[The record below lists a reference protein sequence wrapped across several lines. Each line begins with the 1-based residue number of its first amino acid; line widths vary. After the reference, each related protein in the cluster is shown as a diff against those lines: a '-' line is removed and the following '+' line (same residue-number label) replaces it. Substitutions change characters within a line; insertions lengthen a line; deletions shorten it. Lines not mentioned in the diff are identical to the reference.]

1 VTGTVGGA
9 GEPTAAASGPVILVL
24 GAVGGCGTTLVAGG
38 IGLAWAHAGRPAC
51 LVELDVERG
60 DLAGDWGLPSD
71 RTLADLAPVAAEL
84 SAGHLR
90 QVAYPHESGLAVL
103 LGPGRPE
110 AARPW
115 RAAGGALLTIAAEGR
130 AVVADGGSGL
140 AGAAPAALSA
150 ARAVVVCPA
159 SVAGARRARR
169 LAEHLDV
176 LDAGRGAV
184 LAVRRGARDELSPR
198 AVGRAAGME
207 VTAELPWAEA
217 EGEAISAGRWPAGRR
232 RRLAS
237 ALAELA
243 EALA

>member
-1 VTGTVGGA
+1 MTGASELAGA
-9 GEPTAAASGPVILVL
+9 PSGPVVLVV

-38 IGLAWAHAGRPAC
+38 IGLAWARAGRPAC

-71 RTLADLAPVAAEL
+71 RTLADLAPVAGEL

-103 LGPGRPE
+103 LGPGRPG
-110 AARPW
+110 
-115 RAAGGALLTIAAEGR
+115 AGGPWSEAGARLLAVAAEGR

-140 AGAAPAALSA
+140 AVVAAAAIPAA
-150 ARAVVVCPA
+150 RTIVVTCPA

-169 LAEHLDV
+169 LVEHLEG
-176 LDAGRGAV
+176 LGAGSPAELV
-184 LAVRRGARDELSPR
+184 VRRGARDELSPR

-207 VTAELPWAEA
+207 VAADLPWAEA
-217 EGEAISAGRWPAGRR
+217 EGEALSAGRWPAGRR

-237 ALAELA
+237 AIAELA
-243 EALA
+243 EAVA